1 MHACMYVCVN
11 VGRYVC
17 MYICMRNV
25 CGYGLYAC
33 KCAHTSSLLYIVS
46 CLGMLLGR
54 KARKDGVCA
63 DRKEAW

>member
-1 MHACMYVCVN
+1 M
-11 VGRYVC
+11 YVC